1 MVLLEITILF
11 AFFFSFW
18 NGLSDAANSIS
29 TIIGTR
35 VLSPVKAVGLA
46 AVGNFM
52 GILLGV
58 AVATT
63 IGQGIVT
70 GSIIDSKF
78 VLAVLAGG
86 MLWEIATWWWG
97 LPVSES
103 HVMVGGLIGAG
114 LAAGGIGV
122 VKFDSILGKVIV
134 PMFTSP
140 IIAGMFAFIFVGLIL
155 RTIKNRPPTSVNPI
169 FNKLQILSAFFLSV
183 THGANDAQKTAGLIT
198 ALLLTEGVISKFD
211 VPLWV
216 ILGSYAA
223 ISIGTFLGGWRIIKT
238 MSFKVTDLKPYQGF
252 AAETGSA
259 VVLSTTAHFGIPVS
273 TTQAISGAI
282 MGVGATRRMS
292 AVNWLVARRIFSAWI
307 LTIPASGIFAFAMYS
322 LLSAAGLK

>member
-1 MVLLEITILF
+1 MVLLEVTILF

-29 TIIGTR
+29 TVIGTR
-35 VLSPVKAVGLA
+35 VLSPVKAVAMA
-46 AVGNFM
+46 AIGNFV
-52 GILLGV
+52 GILFGV

-63 IGQGIVT
+63 IGQGIIT
-70 GSIIDSKF
+70 GDIIGAKL

-86 MLWEIATWWWG
+86 MIWEIITWWFG

-114 LAAGGIGV
+114 MAAGGLAV
-122 VKFDSILGKVIV
+122 VKLDSIFGKVIV
-134 PMFTSP
+134 PMLTSP
-140 IIAGMFAFIFVGLIL
+140 FIAGIFAFIFVGIIL
-155 RTIKNRPPTSVNPI
+155 RLIKNRSASTVNPF
-169 FNKLQILSAFFLSV
+169 FNKLQLFSAFFLSV

-223 ISIGTFLGGWRIIKT
+223 ISLGTFLGGWKIIKT
-238 MSFKVTDLKPYQGF
+238 MSFKVTDLRPYQGF

-292 AVNWLVARRIFSAWI
+292 AVNWLVARRIFLAWI
-307 LTIPASGIFAFAMYS
+307 LTIPASAAFAFGAYF
-322 LLSAAGLK
+322 LLSTAGLK

>member
-1 MVLLEITILF
+1 MLLEVTIIF

-35 VLSPVKAVGLA
+35 VLSPFKAVMLAGL
-46 AVGNFM
+46 GNFL
-52 GILLGV
+52 GILFGV

-63 IGQGIVT
+63 IGQGII
-70 GSIIDSKF
+70 SSEFIDTRL
-78 VLAVLAGG
+78 VLALLTGG
-86 MLWEIATWWWG
+86 MVWEIITWWYG

-114 LAAGGIGV
+114 YASGGFGI
-122 VKFDSILGKVIV
+122 VKLDNIFGKIIV

-140 IIAGMFAFIFVGLIL
+140 VIAGIFAFVFTGLII
-155 RTIKNRPPTSVNPI
+155 RAVANRNKNKVTSF

-198 ALLLTEGVISKFD
+198 ALLITEGVLTSFSI
-211 VPLWV
+211 PWWV
-216 ILGSYAA
+216 IVGSYGA
-223 ISIGTFLGGWRIIKT
+223 ISLGTLLGGWRIIKT
-238 MSFKVTDLKPYQGF
+238 MSFKVTSLKPYQGF
-252 AAETGSA
+252 AAESGSA
-259 VVLSTTAHFGIPVS
+259 IVLATTAHFGIPVS

-282 MGVGATRRMS
+282 MGVGATRRLS
-292 AVNWLVARRIFSAWI
+292 AVNWLVARRIFIAWI
-307 LTIPASGIFAFAMYS
+307 LTIPASALFSFLAYVALKS
-322 LLSAAGLK
+322 TGLH

>member
-1 MVLLEITILF
+1 MLLELAVAF

-35 VLSPVKAVGLA
+35 VLSPIKAVALA
-46 AVGNFM
+46 ALGNFL
-52 GILLGV
+52 GILFGV

-63 IGQGIVT
+63 IGQGIVAP
-70 GSIIDSKF
+70 GVIGAKL

-86 MLWEIATWWWG
+86 MVWEAITWWLG

-114 LAAGGIGV
+114 IAAGGTSV
-122 VKFDSILGKVIV
+122 VKFAGIFEKIII
-134 PMFTSP
+134 PMFASP
-140 IIAGMFAFIFVGLIL
+140 VIAGIFAFVLTGLVIRGVGGMHRHKL
-155 RTIKNRPPTSVNPI
+155 NPV
-169 FNKLQILSAFFLSV
+169 FNSLQIASSLFLSV

-198 ALLLTEGVISKFD
+198 ALLVTEGVLGRFD

-216 ILGSYAA
+216 IVGSYAA
-223 ISIGTFLGGWRIIKT
+223 ISLGTFLGGWRIVKT
-238 MSFKVTDLKPYQGF
+238 MSYKVTSLRPYQGF
-252 AAETGSA
+252 CAESGSA
-259 VVLSTTAHFGIPVS
+259 LVLASTAVYGIPVS

-282 MGVGATRRMS
+282 MGVGATRSLS
-292 AVNWLVARRIFSAWI
+292 AVKWLVARRIVIAWI
-307 LTIPASGIFAFAMYS
+307 LTIPASAVFSFAIYS
-322 LLSAAGLK
+322 LFSATGAT